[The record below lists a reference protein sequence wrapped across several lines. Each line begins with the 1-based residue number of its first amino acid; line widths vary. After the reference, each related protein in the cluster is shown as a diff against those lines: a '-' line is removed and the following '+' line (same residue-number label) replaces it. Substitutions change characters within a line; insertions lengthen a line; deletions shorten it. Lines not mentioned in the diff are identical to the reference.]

1 MGIDYSYGLLA
12 TYQQSFLIFAK
23 FIGAINMSGTQLDL
37 TTNNILKLSWPVFIS
52 LIAQNLIGVV
62 DTAFIARVGEI
73 ELGGTAM
80 GSLVYFSIY
89 TVGWGLASGTQILI
103 SHRYGAD
110 KKEEIG
116 RVLGQ
121 SIKLLLFTALI
132 VSTIAFTFGPT
143 LFRGLLSSPR
153 VANAAIEYWTYRSFG
168 FIFAFLSS
176 TFRSFFVG
184 IGRTKV
190 LTLNAVVMSVVNIV
204 LDYGLIFGNLGLPE
218 MGIKGAAI
226 ASVAAEASSVLFYI
240 MYIRFKVDSQIFG
253 INKASLLE
261 FDKQLS
267 KQLFNMSYYLMLQ
280 AFVSQSVWAIFFFM
294 LESLGERELAVASI
308 TRQIYI
314 LIFMPMNSYG
324 TSVRTTVGHIVGAER
339 LDQLSLYMKRA
350 VRLSFGTML
359 FIFIFIQLFPQLP
372 LRIFTDNESLIY
384 DAVNTLRVFSLASL
398 IASAGNMYFNAVSS
412 TGNTKKV
419 FQIEL
424 INTVFYLVYGA
435 VMVYIVKASVSLCFS
450 VEVFYFLSIAIM
462 SYCYIT
468 KLNKSYN

>member
-1 MGIDYSYGLLA
+1 
-12 TYQQSFLIFAK
+12 
-23 FIGAINMSGTQLDL
+23 MSENKLDL
-37 TTNNILKLSWPVFIS
+37 STNNIFRLSWPVFIS

-62 DTAFIARVGEI
+62 DTAFVTRVGEV

-89 TVGWGLASGTQILI
+89 TIGWGLASGTQILT
-103 SHRYGAD
+103 SHRFGAN
-110 KKEEIG
+110 KKGEIG

-121 SIKLLLFTALI
+121 SIKLLLLTALI
-132 VSTIAFTFGPT
+132 VSTIAIAVGPL

-153 VANAAIEYWTYRSFG
+153 VADAAIEYWTYRSFG
-168 FIFAFLSS
+168 FAFAFLSA

-190 LTLNAVVMSVVNIV
+190 LTLNSVVMSLVNIV

-218 MGIKGAAI
+218 LGIKGAAI

-240 MYIRFKVDSQIFG
+240 IYIRLRVDCPTFG
-253 INKASLLE
+253 INRSNLLE
-261 FDKQLS
+261 LDKQLS

-294 LESLGERELAVASI
+294 LESLGERQLAVASI

-339 LDQLSLYMKRA
+339 MDQLSLYMKKA
-350 VRLSFGTML
+350 VRLSFSTML
-359 FIFIFIQLFPQLP
+359 VLFTFIQLFPELP
-372 LRIFTDNESLIY
+372 LRVFTNNPDLIS
-384 DAVNTLRVFSLASL
+384 DAVATLRVFALAAL

-412 TGNTKKV
+412 TGNTKMV
-419 FQIEL
+419 FRIEL
-424 INTVFYLVYGA
+424 INTAFYLVYGA
-435 VMVYIVKASVSLCFS
+435 VMVYLVGAGVALCFT
-450 VEVFYFLSIAIM
+450 VEIIYFLFIGIM
-462 SYCYIT
+462 SYRYISKLT
-468 KLNKSYN
+468 KATAY

>member
-1 MGIDYSYGLLA
+1 
-12 TYQQSFLIFAK
+12 
-23 FIGAINMSGTQLDL
+23 MSEQQLDL
-37 TTNNILKLSWPVFIS
+37 STRNILRLSWPVFIS

-62 DTAFIARVGEI
+62 DTAFVARVGEI

-103 SHRYGAD
+103 SHRYGANQ
-110 KKEEIG
+110 KGAIG

-121 SIKLLLFTALI
+121 SIKLLIFTAL
-132 VSTIAFTFGPT
+132 VVTVFAIAVGPT
-143 LFRGLLSSPR
+143 LFRGMLSSPR
-153 VANAAIEYWTYRSFG
+153 VADAAIEYWTYRSFG
-168 FIFAFLSS
+168 FVFAFLSA

-190 LTLNAVVMSVVNIV
+190 LTLNSVVMSIVNIV
-204 LDYGLIFGNLGLPE
+204 LDYGLIFGHFGLPE

-226 ASVAAEASSVLFYI
+226 ASVASEVSSVLFYI
-240 MYIRFKVDSQIFG
+240 LYIRFKMDSHTFG
-253 INKASLLE
+253 IDRASLLE
-261 FDKQLS
+261 FDRQLS

-294 LESLGERELAVASI
+294 LESLGERQLAVASI
-308 TRQIYI
+308 TRQIYV
-314 LIFMPMNSYG
+314 LLFMPMNSYG

-339 LDQLSLYMKRA
+339 LSQLSFYMKRA

-359 FIFIFIQLFPQLP
+359 LIFIFIQLFPELP
-372 LRIFTDNESLIY
+372 LSIFTDNPDLIH
-384 DAVNTLRVFSLASL
+384 DAIATLRVFSLAAL

-412 TGNTKKV
+412 TGNTKIV

-424 INTVFYLVYGA
+424 INTTFYLIFGA
-435 VMVYIVKASVSLCFS
+435 VMVYLVGASVALCFS
-450 VEVFYFLSIAIM
+450 VEIIYFLFIGIM
-462 SYCYIT
+462 SYRYIRQIT
-468 KLNKSYN
+468 KSYN